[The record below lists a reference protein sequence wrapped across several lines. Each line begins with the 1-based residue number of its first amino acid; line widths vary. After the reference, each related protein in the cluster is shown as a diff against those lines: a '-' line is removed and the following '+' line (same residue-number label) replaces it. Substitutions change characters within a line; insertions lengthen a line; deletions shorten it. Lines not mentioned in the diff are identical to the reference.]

1 MLAAANRKSGALKNQ
16 KTTLTKADNHNKN
29 VNLSIFF
36 INNKQ
41 LMDKGEAAAKA
52 IKTCV
57 KTDLSLNQIGT
68 HSEYGI
74 ANVLEKCSPEIR
86 AQL

>member
-1 MLAAANRKSGALKNQ
+1 MA
-16 KTTLTKADNHNKN
+16 
-29 VNLSIFF
+29 V
-36 INNKQ
+36 
-41 LMDKGEAAAKA
+41 KA

-74 ANVLEKCSPEIR
+74 ANVLEKCSPGMR
-86 AQL
+86 AQLWINAFAENAECEINVASLALVAGTFQSTAKKSKIVDGNKG